1 MKKLTAILALVG
13 VFGVGALVGLRA
25 TTAQAGPCYY
35 RCICSVAYKCC
46 TTETGTT
53 CKAVPNAPINCPQVA
68 C

>member
-25 TTAQAGPCYY
+25 TPAEASLCYY
-35 RCICSVAYKCC
+35 RCICSQAYKCC
-46 TTETGTT
+46 TTANGTV
-53 CKAVPNAPINCPQVA
+53 CKAVSNAPIDCPQVA